1 MSPARPKFADARTAA
16 RLLTELGQD
25 FAVVENLSHIFPPYD
40 VYALAQGRKQVRD
53 TLEAAVMDM
62 DGTTTTT
69 EPLCIN
75 ALQTMVGRIS
85 GLIDKPRWTGLDPK
99 KDYPHIIGNSST
111 RHVEYLLK
119 TYTGKIRP
127 DRFMRALVH
136 GAAWTIG
143 FSPDASRRRDLD
155 SMLTVLGIGGL
166 KSDHRFDAL
175 TKIARHDGPE
185 EQAAIAALAGELKG
199 AFPANDF
206 ARLTRASVEIYY
218 QRYHELLSAVAAANG
233 QPLPAYLNP
242 PSEGTLIQPMPGIGI
257 FLALVTGLLGKEAAW
272 VVPILRGHLQDQSPG
287 AMKPIDGAEA
297 ILTRLGT
304 RFADRPARV
313 ALVTSSIAYE
323 AGVVL
328 HEVFRQL
335 REDCGTWGLPDDTE
349 AHVRARFASP
359 EVFYDAIVTASDS
372 CEMRLKPHRDL
383 YSLAL
388 GQLGLNPDQF
398 ENVVGFEDSE
408 SGTIAIRAAGISVCC
423 ALPFHMTTGHGFQA
437 ATHTC
442 VGGLPEV
449 ILREHC
455 FLP

>member
-1 MSPARPKFADARTAA
+1 MAPQRPKFTDAPTAA
-16 RLLTELGQD
+16 RLLTDLGQE
-25 FAVVENLSHIFPPYD
+25 FAVVENLSHIFPPFD
-40 VYALAQGRKQVRD
+40 VYALAPARQKVRD
-53 TLEAAVMDM
+53 SLAAAVMDM

-85 GLIDKPRWTGLDPK
+85 ARDADPQWPGLDPVR
-99 KDYPHIIGNSST
+99 DYPHIIGNSST

-119 TYTGKIRP
+119 AYAGDIDP
-127 DRFMRALVH
+127 QCFMRALVH
-136 GAAWTIG
+136 AAAWTIG
-143 FSPDASRRRDLD
+143 YSKDASRRNDLD
-155 SMLTVLGIGGL
+155 SMLAVLGIAGI
-166 KSDHRFDAL
+166 KKDSRFLPL
-175 TKIARHDGPE
+175 TKMDRHDGAAE
-185 EQAAIAALAGELKG
+185 REAIATLAGEL
-199 AFPANDF
+199 APLYPANDF

-218 QRYHELLSAVAAANG
+218 QRYHELLSAVAAADG
-233 QPLPAYLNP
+233 KPLPAHLNA
-242 PSEGTLIQPMPGIGI
+242 PSDGILIQPMPGIGI
-257 FLALVTGLLGKEAAW
+257 FLALITGLLGKEAAW
-272 VVPILRGHLQDQSPG
+272 VVPTLRDHLQGLSHDSATPV
-287 AMKPIDGAEA
+287 DGAETT
-297 ILTRLGT
+297 LPWLGKK
-304 RFADRPARV
+304 FAERPAKV

-335 REDCGTWGLPDDTE
+335 REECGTWGLTDGTHE
-349 AHVRARFASP
+349 RIHYRFRSP
-359 EVFYDAIVTASDS
+359 ESFYDAIITASDS

-388 GQLGLNPDQF
+388 GRLGLNPDQF

-423 ALPFHMTTGHGFQA
+423 ALPFHMTAGHGFQA

-442 VGGLPEV
+442 TGGLPEV
-449 ILREHC
+449 ILKEHC